1 MHRKTD
7 HSYGDLCDAVRTG
20 DEAEVA
26 LLQRGV
32 NALTLQLGTLVTV
45 ALSNQRV
52 PRDVGLR
59 IASLLVKH
67 GARVEDIAA
76 PILRS
81 SQFTNG
87 QLASA
92 GGDSSL
98 DFVLAHLQ
106 LPIDSRLL
114 FPSLHNSALVA
125 HLLHRGA
132 KPNVTATGSRETPL
146 MRALEEGHY
155 ATASL
160 LLRADADARCTR
172 LRLTKEPPSHT
183 DVVIVEST
191 LHLLLHSTDHTHLP
205 PLSLVQALVH
215 GGADLE
221 LGAPLTVLRT
231 AISCCPAIVPLLLA
245 VGADASADGLLEDA
259 LSMQNFEVADAL
271 IAAGAVP
278 TAALLELRPHK
289 LDAMPPHVAGT
300 LLLCGLPLPVQLLQA
315 ICRRHDP
322 RYKTEKRAVMHRR
335 LKSLSRLR
343 PVKIP

>member
-20 DEAEVA
+20 NEAEVA
-26 LLQRGV
+26 RLLQRVV
-32 NALTLQLGTLVTV
+32 NALTLQLGGLVTG

-81 SQFTNG
+81 SQPTDE
-87 QLASA
+87 LASA

-106 LPIDSRLL
+106 RPMDSLLL

-125 HLLHRGA
+125 HLLQRGA
-132 KPNVTATGSRETPL
+132 NPNVSATGSQETPL
-146 MRALEEGHY
+146 MRAIQDGQFD
-155 ATASL
+155 TASL
-160 LLRADADARCTR
+160 LLRSGADARVCRTQKPN
-172 LRLTKEPPSHT
+172 LRT
-183 DVVIVEST
+183 DPLVVEST
-191 LHLLLHSTDHTHLP
+191 LHLLLHSNRLP

-215 GGADLE
+215 GGAGLE
-221 LGAPLTVLRT
+221 LGAPLFTVLRT
-231 AISCCPAIVPLLLA
+231 AIYRCPAIVPLLLA
-245 VGADASADGLLEDA
+245 VGADATADGLLTDA
-259 LSMQNFEVADAL
+259 LSMQKFEVVDAL
-271 IAAGAVP
+271 IVAGAVP
-278 TAALLELRPHK
+278 TTSLLELRTHK
-289 LDAMPPHVAGT
+289 LEAMPPHVAGT
-300 LLLCGLPLPVQLLQA
+300 LLLCGLPLPDQLLQA
-315 ICRRHDP
+315 ICRRHEP
-322 RYKTEKRAVMHRR
+322 RYKTEKRAAMHQR

-343 PVKIP
+343 PVKIS